1 MTPEKA
7 LELASQ
13 YGIVNVVLVFVL
25 SFLAWLVYYVITNE
39 REREKEK
46 NAESERRDERWSLL
60 VEKLDNRTNE
70 RHENNQ
76 KAMVK
81 LEEADRKQREEHE
94 QILRNQSEK
103 MRHLEKISGIL
114 DSISARMKTN

>member
-1 MTPEKA
+1 MTPEKI

-13 YGIVNVVLVFVL
+13 YGIINVVLVLVL

-103 MRHLEKISGIL
+103 MRQLEKISGIL

>member
-81 LEEADRKQREEHE
+81 LEESDRKQREEHE

-103 MRHLEKISGIL
+103 MRQLEKISGIL

>member
-103 MRHLEKISGIL
+103 MRQLEKISGIL

>member
-13 YGIVNVVLVFVL
+13 YGILNVVLILVL
-25 SFLAWLVYYVITNE
+25 FFLAWLVYYVITNE

-81 LEEADRKQREEHE
+81 LEEADRKQIEEHE

-103 MRHLEKISGIL
+103 MRQLEKISGIL

>member
-13 YGIVNVVLVFVL
+13 YGILNVVLILVL
-25 SFLAWLVYYVITNE
+25 FFLAWLVYYVITNE

-81 LEEADRKQREEHE
+81 LEESDRKQREEHE

-103 MRHLEKISGIL
+103 MRQLEKISGIL

>member
-81 LEEADRKQREEHE
+81 LEEADRKQIEEHE

-103 MRHLEKISGIL
+103 MRQLEKISGIL

>member
-13 YGIVNVVLVFVL
+13 YGILNVVLILVL
-25 SFLAWLVYYVITNE
+25 FFLAWLVYYVITNE

-70 RHENNQ
+70 RHEDNQ

-103 MRHLEKISGIL
+103 MRQLEKISGIL

>member
-1 MTPEKA
+1 MTPEKI

-13 YGIVNVVLVFVL
+13 YGIINVVLVLVL

-46 NAESERRDERWSLL
+46 NAASERSDQRWSVL

-70 RHENNQ
+70 RHDLNM
-76 KAMVK
+76 KAMAK
-81 LEEADRKQREEHE
+81 LEEADHRQREEHE
-94 QILRNQSEK
+94 QILRNQAEK

-114 DSISARMKTN
+114 DSISARLKAH

>member
-46 NAESERRDERWSLL
+46 NAESERRDQRWSVL
-60 VEKLDNRTNE
+60 VERLDNRSNE
-70 RHENNQ
+70 RHETNQ
-76 KAMVK
+76 KAMAK

-114 DSISARMKTN
+114 DSISARMKIN

>member
-13 YGIVNVVLVFVL
+13 YGILNVVLILVL
-25 SFLAWLVYYVITNE
+25 FFLAWLVYYVITNE

-103 MRHLEKISGIL
+103 MRQLEKISGIL

>member
-76 KAMVK
+76 KAMAK

-94 QILRNQSEK
+94 QILRNQAEK

-114 DSISARMKTN
+114 DSISARMKAN